1 MKLFHDKTEKTERK
15 KEKPKEKQLWCYK
28 KWARITAMI
37 LCVLSLHVMAGSLLA
52 VLVIEDMDVY
62 EQTKEEVMQE
72 VYQTAQQK
80 YSIWAMTEYQDD
92 FAMKELEKTNF
103 RYGVIQTDSI
113 KDIDLNDTNVY
124 EVGNF
129 DKPVSEDMLY
139 IYSCNMGQDTSYT
152 SSKSYFGY
160 SYIYNNGNG

>member
-72 VYQTAQQK
+72 AYQTAQQK

-103 RYGVIQTDSI
+103 RYGGDPDRQ
-113 KDIDLNDTNVY
+113 Y
-124 EVGNF
+124 QRHRPE
-129 DKPVSEDMLY
+129 
-139 IYSCNMGQDTSYT
+139 
-152 SSKSYFGY
+152 
-160 SYIYNNGNG
+160 